1 MIKAVFFDLD
11 GTLIK
16 SMDDHF
22 YSWNHILNQ
31 YKNVSIDKN
40 FFLLT
45 EGTKL
50 KILVKKFFINKK
62 KKCTLKEIEQ
72 LIFLKDQYYKL
83 NFKVKFYPK
92 VKSLIKF
99 LLKKNILLYI
109 VTSGSKRRVFRT
121 LPKNFINLFENII
134 TGDDCAKGKPSP
146 EQYLT
151 ALKLSKIDRKNCLAI
166 ENSPLG
172 ILSAKK
178 AKIKTIAITNTL
190 TSKYLNKADKV
201 IKSIEEIKQFI

>member
-1 MIKAVFFDLD
+1 MIKAIFFDLD

-22 YSWNHILNQ
+22 YSWNHILNK
-31 YKNVSIDKN
+31 YKNINIDKN
-40 FFLLT
+40 FFFLT

-50 KILVKKFFINKK
+50 QVLVKKFFINKNI
-62 KKCTLKEIEQ
+62 KCTSEEIEQ
-72 LIFLKDQYYKL
+72 LIFLKDQYYKS

-92 VKSLIKF
+92 VISLIKF

-109 VTSGSKRRVFRT
+109 VTSGSKKRVFRT

-134 TGDDCAKGKPSP
+134 TGDDCKKGKPSP
-146 EQYLT
+146 EQYST
-151 ALKLSKIDRKNCLAI
+151 ALKLSKIDRKNCLVL
-166 ENSPLG
+166 ENAPLG
-172 ILSAKK
+172 IISAKK

-190 TSKYLNKADKV
+190 TTKYLYKADKV
-201 IKSIEEIKQFI
+201 IKSIEEIKKFI

>member
-1 MIKAVFFDLD
+1 MIKAIFFDLD

-22 YSWNHILNQ
+22 YSWNHILNK
-31 YKNVSIDKN
+31 YKNINIDKN
-40 FFLLT
+40 FFFLT

-50 KILVKKFFINKK
+50 QVLVKKFFINKNI
-62 KKCTLKEIEQ
+62 KCTSEEIEQ
-72 LIFLKDQYYKL
+72 LIFLKDQYYKS

-92 VKSLIKF
+92 VISLIKF

-134 TGDDCAKGKPSP
+134 TGDDCKKGKPSP

-151 ALKLSKIDRKNCLAI
+151 ALKLSKIDRKNCLVL
-166 ENSPLG
+166 ENAPLG
-172 ILSAKK
+172 IISAKK

-190 TSKYLNKADKV
+190 TSKYLYKADKV
-201 IKSIEEIKQFI
+201 IKSIEEIKKFI